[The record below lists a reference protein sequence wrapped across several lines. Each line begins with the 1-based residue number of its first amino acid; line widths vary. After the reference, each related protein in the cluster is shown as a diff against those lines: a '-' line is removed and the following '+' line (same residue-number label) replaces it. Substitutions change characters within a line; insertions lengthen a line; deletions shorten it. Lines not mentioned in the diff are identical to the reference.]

1 MVKEEHAATVL
12 VLSLVNRALAAT
24 CNDAGP
30 RLRQASDA
38 MMIVMLYIAETHT
51 PYHSCHLIM
60 RYSLDQKAETHKHIV
75 KAAST
80 QFRKHGV
87 NGIGVAQLMKSA
99 GLTHGGFYA
108 HFESKDAL
116 VAEAIDAAFDQTM
129 ELLQE
134 ATSVESPRQRKQAIV
149 RAYVN
154 KKHRDN
160 PGAGCAIA
168 ALGADVSRLDAK
180 TRRRFEA
187 RVTSLIEAIAGD
199 DDETARKDAIVTL
212 AAMVGSIVLARSV
225 RSEALS
231 TEILDALQTSL

>member
-1 MVKEEHAATVL
+1 
-12 VLSLVNRALAAT
+12 
-24 CNDAGP
+24 
-30 RLRQASDA
+30 
-38 MMIVMLYIAETHT
+38 
-51 PYHSCHLIM
+51 M
-60 RYSLDQKAETHKHIV
+60 RYSLDQKAETHQHIV

-129 ELLQE
+129 DFLKD
-134 ATSVESPRQRKQAIV
+134 ATSVASSRQRRQAV
-149 RAYVN
+149 VQAYVN

-168 ALGADVSRLDAK
+168 ALGADVSRLDAR
-180 TRRRFEA
+180 TRKRFEA
-187 RVTSLIEAIAGD
+187 RVAALVDAIAGG
-199 DDETARKDAIVTL
+199 DDEAARKDAIVTL
-212 AAMVGSIVLARSV
+212 AAMVGGMVLARSV

-231 TEILDALQTSL
+231 GEILDAVQAGLHAGL